1 MRRGLDLS
9 IGQRLGVGFAI
20 LAVALVGVMA
30 STMYWN
36 ARSGAAEQ
44 EFTLR
49 ITPRTQATDEL
60 EGSLMRVAI
69 AVRSYLI
76 APGRERQQRV
86 EDSVENARTALRR
99 LGELPKDADGD
110 ALLGSATPRVERYLT
125 QAVEVMRAN
134 PKGEEAARAE
144 SVLAESRE
152 AAMAALQSY
161 VELQRRK
168 AGAALKA
175 IEEAREAGSQWLVS
189 AALLALLLFAVSA
202 ILTAR
207 SIRRPTRELLRVAG
221 ALQRGDWRP
230 ALAWAPKEGRTP
242 AVRDEMLRLAYAF
255 GAAAA
260 ALESREQRLRAD
272 REIAGAAASSLA
284 KEGVAEAA
292 LRAVCDHVNAEVGAF
307 YWVDDHSEVLRPIA
321 LRALDGGAASLAVGE
336 GIPGR
341 AARELRTVVAAD
353 IPWDSPFNIKLGID
367 AAPPRTVVAVP
378 VQFQGALLG
387 VMLVG
392 SLRKLAQPSISFLEE
407 ACAQLSVGLQN
418 VKTYER
424 VQQLLAELGE
434 KNQQIQAQNEEL
446 QAQNEEIQAQ
456 NEELQAQ
463 GEEIQAQNEQLKHQ
477 ADALRTH
484 AGSLA
489 EQDRRKS
496 EFLGVLAHELRNPM
510 AAISNSLYAL
520 VNAAGNAEQRD
531 RAQDI
536 IRRQTQFLGRLVD
549 DLLDVTRISN
559 GKVRLQKEPLDFAE
573 VVRECAGDYREA
585 AQRANVKLDIALPPG
600 RVPVYGDRTRLCQI
614 IGNLVDNAVKFV
626 NGGRE
631 VTVSLRTSNGHAELR
646 VRDRGVGIEPEMLG
660 RLFQPFSQADTSL
673 ARRKAGL
680 GLGLA
685 LAKALVELHDGT
697 IEARSEGAGK
707 GAEFIVRLPLS
718 AAAPAQA
725 VPGPIAQPRA
735 TGRGRRVLII
745 EDNPDAALSLRDA
758 MELAGHEVRVAYDS
772 VEGLEIARQFCPEV
786 LLCDIGLPTMDG
798 YQVARSFRS
807 DERLRSTYMI
817 AVTGY
822 AGEEDRE
829 RALRSGFDRHLGK
842 PPDIELLNQLLSEVN
857 KS

>member
-1 MRRGLDLS
+1 VRRGLDLS
-9 IGQRLGVGFAI
+9 IGQRLGIGFALLVLV
-20 LAVALVGVMA
+20 LAGLMA
-30 STMYWN
+30 SMMYWN

-44 EFTLR
+44 EFTLQ
-49 ITPRTQATDEL
+49 IAPRTKAAEEL
-60 EGSLMRVAI
+60 ERGLLRVAI
-69 AVRSYLI
+69 GVRSYLL
-76 APGRERQQRV
+76 APDKDRLQRV
-86 EDSVENARTALRR
+86 EAGVDDARLALRR
-99 LGELPKDADGD
+99 LGELPKEPDGD
-110 ALLGSATPRVERYLT
+110 ALVRSATPLVERYLT
-125 QAVEVMRAN
+125 RASQVVRSS
-134 PKGEEAARAE
+134 PRGDDAAKAE
-144 SVLAESRE
+144 SALAESRE
-152 AAMAALQSY
+152 AAMAALQSF
-161 VELQRRK
+161 VDLQRAK
-168 AGAALKA
+168 AGAALDA
-175 IEEAREAGSQWLVS
+175 IEDARQAGTQGM
-189 AALLALLLFAVSA
+189 AIAGLLAALLFAVSA

-221 ALQRGDWRP
+221 ALQQGDWRP
-230 ALAWAPKEGRTP
+230 ALAWAPQNGRTP
-242 AVRDEMLRLAYAF
+242 VVRDEMLRLAYAF

-272 REIAGAAASSLA
+272 REIAGAASSSLA
-284 KEGVAEAA
+284 KEAVAEAA

-307 YWVDDHSEVLRPIA
+307 YWVDDGSETLRPIA

-353 IPWDSPFNIKLGID
+353 IPWDSPFNVKLGID

-392 SLRKLAQPSISFLEE
+392 SLHKLAQPAISFLEE
-407 ACAQLSVGLQN
+407 AGAQLSVGLQN
-418 VKTYER
+418 AKTYER
-424 VQQLLAELGE
+424 IQQLLAELGD
-434 KNQQIQAQNEEL
+434 KNQQIQAQNEEI

-463 GEEIQAQNEQLKHQ
+463 GEEIQAQNEQLKQQ

-484 AGSLA
+484 AGTLA

-520 VNAAGNAEQRD
+520 ANAAGNAEQRD

-585 AQRANVKLDIALPPG
+585 AQRASVKLDIALPAG

-631 VTVSLRTSNGHAELR
+631 VHVSLRAADGRAELR

-697 IEARSEGAGK
+697 IEARSEGPGK
-707 GAEFIVRLPLS
+707 GAEFIVRLPLG
-718 AAAPAQA
+718 AAAPTQA
-725 VPGPIAQPRA
+725 VPGPAAQPRA
-735 TGRGRRVLII
+735 AGRARRVLII

-758 MELAGHEVRVAYDS
+758 MELAGHQVRVAYDS
-772 VEGLEIARQFCPEV
+772 VEGLEIARQFRPEV

-842 PPDIELLNQLLSEVN
+842 PPDIELLNQLLSEVR